1 MKIRLFRPLFMIA
14 SFAVIVSMA
23 CSLATAAPTATP
35 PPEPTKEVVQEPT
48 QAPEPTDEPEPTKE
62 VVEEP
67 TQEPE
72 PETPKNVVTGLENV
86 KDAMVYINV
95 EGTWRE
101 PEGFQVNVGYIGSGF
116 IIDPSGI
123 AVTNNHV
130 VTGAALV
137 KVYVG
142 DEEKPRSARV
152 LGVSECSDLAIID
165 IEGDD
170 FTYFEWSEETV
181 KVGTKVYAVGFPGG
195 LYTLTDGIISATD
208 VSGRTVWSSVDEVLQ
223 HTAKIN
229 PGNSGG
235 PLVTEDGKVI
245 GVNYASISS
254 ADRNFSIAP
263 NEALPIIKQLQV
275 GKDVD
280 SIGINGITL
289 VDYVDTNGNPLYG
302 LWVRSVKP
310 GSPADKARI
319 LPGDILYSL
328 SGQVL
333 ATDGTLGDYC
343 DILRSHGPGD
353 TVDME
358 VVRFDTLE
366 VLAGQLNGRELE
378 VTGLLYGGGD
388 DNGSNDNGNASG
400 GYDAANGVYTE
411 YMAVQDDTGTIE
423 VSVPVAWGDIN
434 GGIWSGTWGNYK
446 FDAPA
451 ITAAADRD
459 AYLNGYN
466 ESGIFFA
473 ASDDLGQ
480 IGGFVQLLDGLR
492 GWHED
497 DCKLEGTYDYGEGDW
512 YDPYYE
518 GKFDFWTDCGG
529 TDTSVLVLAARPKD
543 DKTAFLI
550 IVDVYLVKDGDIEAL
565 FEILDSFQVV
575 GNF

>member
-1 MKIRLFRPLFMIA
+1 
-14 SFAVIVSMA
+14 
-23 CSLATAAPTATP
+23 
-35 PPEPTKEVVQEPT
+35 
-48 QAPEPTDEPEPTKE
+48 
-62 VVEEP
+62 
-67 TQEPE
+67 
-72 PETPKNVVTGLENV
+72 
-86 KDAMVYINV
+86 MVYINV

-101 PEGFQVNVGYIGSGF
+101 PEGLQVNVGYLGSGF

-142 DEEKPRSARV
+142 DETEPRNAKV
-152 LGVSECSDLAIID
+152 LGVSECSDLAVID
-165 IEGDD
+165 IEGDG
-170 FTYFEWSEETV
+170 FTYFEWADQPV
-181 KVGTKVYAVGFPGG
+181 KVGTKIYAVGYPGG

-208 VSGRTVWSSVDEVLQ
+208 VSGRTIWSSVDEVLQ

-235 PLVTEDGKVI
+235 PLITEDGKVI
-245 GVNYASISS
+245 GVNYASIAS
-254 ADRNFSIAP
+254 ADRNFSITP
-263 NEALPIIKQLQV
+263 VEALPVIKQLQV

-289 VDYVDTNGNPLYG
+289 VDYTDTNGDPIYG
-302 LWVRSVKP
+302 IWVRSIKP
-310 GSPADKARI
+310 GSPADKARL

-328 SGQVL
+328 GGQVL

-343 DILRSHGPGD
+343 DILRSHNPGD
-353 TVDME
+353 TVEME

-366 VLAGQLNGRELE
+366 VLKGQLNGRELE
-378 VTGLLYGGGD
+378 VTGNFSGG
-388 DNGSNDNGNASG
+388 DNGNSGSASG
-400 GYDAANGVYTE
+400 GYDESTGQYTD
-411 YMAVQDDTGTIE
+411 YITVQDDTGTIE
-423 VSVPVAWGDIN
+423 VAVPAAWAELDGST
-434 GGIWSGTWGNYK
+434 WSGTWGDYT
-446 FDAPA
+446 FDAPT
-451 ITAAADRD
+451 IRSAASLDN
-459 AYLNGYN
+459 YFSGSYT

-473 ASDDLGQ
+473 ASDQLGQ

-497 DCKLEGTYDYGEGDW
+497 DCKLDGRYEYGEGDW

-518 GKFDFWTDCGG
+518 GKFDYWTNCGG

-543 DKTAFLI
+543 NPTAFLI
-550 IVDVYLVKDGDIEAL
+550 IVDVYIVKDGDVDAL
-565 FEILDSFQVV
+565 FKILDSFQVV